1 MARRYDKGGLHRPT
15 QRYLLSGLLRC
26 THCGLNFWGAVLK
39 LYHKGID
46 RRYYVDGGY
55 RRYGLKVCKST
66 SIQAEALDRW
76 VLGKVRGVILGD
88 AEGTQA
94 AVVAA
99 ATGRSWPA
107 RSAAPTR
114 RPQKEL
120 AAVNKRIKATV
131 AMLADP
137 DLADLDELKATLVDL
152 KRQREALEARKA
164 HPSGEKGQCLDEAS
178 LRKWAREK
186 LERLGEALGGKLPP
200 LETRQL
206 VHAYVDRL
214 EVDPHKYT
222 GTLFMVP
229 DALALLEAE
238 SIRRVNFGSPSVP
251 CLSSPPGATG
261 SYWSLPMRRYEVTVL
276 KSLTLRTAQMLRQ
289 VRSTEKNPSRRN
301 LFDTFDRMPPMSM
314 VEKPAWR
321 PEPNANRRTPRL
333 SRKLR
338 PV

>member
-1 MARRYDKGGLHRPT
+1 MVAAAT
-15 QRYLLSGLLRC
+15 
-26 THCGLNFWGAVLK
+26 GLNFWGAVLK

-66 SIQAEALDRW
+66 GIQAEALDRW

-94 AVVAA
+94 AVDAFVRQVMACQKRG
-99 ATGRSWPA
+99 TDT
-107 RSAAPTR
+107 SAVE
-114 RPQKEL
+114 KEL

-131 AMLADP
+131 AMLAHP

-164 HPSGEKGQCLDEAS
+164 HPSGEKGQCPPRRAS